1 MMHLRYMLFILIMM
15 FSNAGVTQTSTTGS
29 MKTTTVE
36 ATKLRFL
43 DKVAGTARDAIL
55 KDGETLELGKLL
67 IIMGECRYPVAN
79 PAGDAFA
86 FITVMSASGE
96 TEIFQGW
103 MIASSPGLMALDHV
117 RYDVWPLRC
126 VSEDAVTE

>member
-1 MMHLRYMLFILIMM
+1 MV
-15 FSNAGVTQTSTTGS
+15 SNAGGAQTSTTGS
-29 MKTTTVE
+29 MKTNTVG

-43 DKVAGTARDAIL
+43 DKVSGTARDVNL
-55 KDGETLELGKLL
+55 KDGETLTLGNLL
-67 IIMGECRYPVAN
+67 IIMGQCRYPVAN

-96 TEIFQGW
+96 AEVFRGW
-103 MIASSPGLMALDHV
+103 MIASSPGLNALDHV

-126 VSEDAVTE
+126 VSAEAVTE

>member
-1 MMHLRYMLFILIMM
+1 MMA
-15 FSNAGVTQTSTTGS
+15 SNAGVAQTSTTGS
-29 MKTTTVE
+29 MKTTTVG

-55 KDGETLELGKLL
+55 KDGETLEIGKLF

-86 FITVMSASGE
+86 FITVMSASGD

-103 MIASSPGLMALDHV
+103 MVASSPGLNALDHV

>member
-55 KDGETLELGKLL
+55 KDGETL
-67 IIMGECRYPVAN
+67 
-79 PAGDAFA
+79 
-86 FITVMSASGE
+86 
-96 TEIFQGW
+96 
-103 MIASSPGLMALDHV
+103 
-117 RYDVWPLRC
+117 
-126 VSEDAVTE
+126 